1 MPGANCC
8 IVGCTTY
15 ADSKKYP
22 ALSFFRVPTRK
33 SAEKSALIK
42 DWKTKLLHIVG
53 RADKTFNPDR
63 AFICSRHF
71 TDECIRTGK

>member
-22 ALSFFRVPTRK
+22 ALSL

-71 TDECIRTGK
+71 TAECIRTGK